1 MKSKW
6 IIAALTAVLLL
17 ALPVVFAFSPAA
29 EALLLRRPARDALR
43 QTGLPTKFA
52 SPHVLTVG
60 ENITAFEVGSGDED
74 GESLRAELMD
84 RVRTTPGWDVQPTT
98 AAEIAQTLQAL
109 APDAAF
115 LLPRVDF
122 QAHYTGHDGTR
133 AWFDPESGLLLCF
146 TPGTARG
153 KNFAWDGMAIEGV
166 QAIARYST
174 CTATHPVGAS
184 VRALIVPENQ
194 RDDLEKWQ
202 NGWFDAP
209 VDPLMF
215 TWLQQ
220 MMAPHMPGLYPSQ
233 DATFDRLMLQCDGV
247 IADGEMDSLQFLRMA
262 AEAESVAV
270 GLYDRETGLLLCFY
284 YVPGGDS

>member
-17 ALPVVFAFSPAA
+17 ALPVVFAFSHAA
-29 EALLLRRPARDALR
+29 ETLLLRRPACDALR
-43 QTGLPTKFA
+43 KTGLPTKFA

-60 ENITAFEVGSGDED
+60 ENITAFEVGSGDET
-74 GESLRAELMD
+74 GANLRAELMD
-84 RVRTTPGWDVQPTT
+84 RVRITPGWDTQPAT
-98 AAEIAQTLQAL
+98 AAEIAPKLQAL

-122 QAHYTGHDGTR
+122 QARYTGHDGTR

-146 TPGTARG
+146 TPGDNREKT
-153 KNFAWDGMAIEGV
+153 FAWGGMDIEGV
-166 QAIARYST
+166 RAVARYST
-174 CTATHPVGAS
+174 CTATHPAGAS
-184 VRALIVPENQ
+184 VRAVIVPENQ
-194 RDDLEKWQ
+194 RDDLEKTQ
-202 NGWFDAP
+202 PGWLDAP
-209 VDPLMF
+209 VDPLTF
-215 TWLQQ
+215 TWLRQ
-220 MMAPHMPGLYPSQ
+220 MMAPHMPGLHPPQ

-284 YVPGGDS
+284 YVPEGDS